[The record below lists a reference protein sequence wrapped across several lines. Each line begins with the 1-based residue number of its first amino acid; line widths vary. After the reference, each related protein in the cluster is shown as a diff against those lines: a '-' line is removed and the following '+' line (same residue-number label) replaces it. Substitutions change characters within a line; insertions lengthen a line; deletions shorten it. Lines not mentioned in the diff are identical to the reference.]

1 MREAAAEID
10 HLTAE
15 RDAAVARAERLMV
28 DCRILI
34 ANLDYVIDMTGEDL
48 GAEDSAMVEHIR
60 AARRARPPPRRPR

>member
-60 AARRARPPPRRPR
+60 AALAAQEADNG